1 MGEPDSDKI
10 DDASATPAPRPI
22 YAIFE
27 GGGAKGVAHVGAL
40 HAIAAN
46 NLEIVGVAGTSAGA
60 LAAVLAAVGLDA
72 ADIMDEH
79 DRDANILSRNGL
91 DPIKLLG
98 QQAWDRFCVLH
109 KLFSYLG
116 EEDVPLAFKIY
127 VGLISLPCTLPIGLS
142 LWRRRGHFSN
152 QPIKDFVNKVVRDRL
167 LVIKTEAGLDMEVP
181 DEPTFG
187 DLSDAWPTVVPL
199 KIVVTDVSQGTLEIF
214 DRHMTPRV
222 KVAEAVAASIA
233 IPFIFEPARIPSFR
247 KGIFADGGLVS
258 NLPIWAYVE
267 EKLVRE
273 RERDRA
279 APVPIVGFS
288 LQATPRADARGDKL
302 PEMIAYLG
310 MLIETALA
318 GSQGISRQFMDDL
331 SVIPLSTELDMLD
344 FGALWTSLRD
354 AREAGRSSADRH
366 LRFLLEVKPDRI
378 RSELQGVHNEALEM
392 INARRKTQKQGRVD
406 HLRVNLIRPWGSFS
420 LRVVEGVNMVDDA
433 DDRLPLDLR
442 GEGAARA
449 YREKGVRVLRSSAAN
464 GHESRR
470 FMTKYERALV
480 RDSVQSII
488 GVPIFKNGPKDWDR
502 GEPDRDTPDGV
513 LCLDSDDPDMTAD
526 FANPSLVNLLIDK
539 SSVLF
544 AAISLEPDSG

>member
-1 MGEPDSDKI
+1 
-10 DDASATPAPRPI
+10 
-22 YAIFE
+22 
-27 GGGAKGVAHVGAL
+27 L
-40 HAIAAN
+40 
-46 NLEIVGVAGTSAGA
+46 
-60 LAAVLAAVGLDA
+60 
-72 ADIMDEH
+72 
-79 DRDANILSRNGL
+79 
-91 DPIKLLG
+91 
-98 QQAWDRFCVLH
+98 
-109 KLFSYLG
+109 
-116 EEDVPLAFKIY
+116 
-127 VGLISLPCTLPIGLS
+127 
-142 LWRRRGHFSN
+142 RRRGHFSN
-152 QPIKDFVNKVVRDRL
+152 QAIKNFVNKVVRDRL
-167 LVIKTEAGLDMEVP
+167 LLIKIEAGLDLEVP

-199 KIVVTDVSQGTLEIF
+199 KIVVTDVSQGTLKIF

-233 IPFIFEPARIPSFR
+233 IPFVFEPARIPSFR
-247 KGIFADGGLVS
+247 RGIFADGGLVS

-273 RERDRA
+273 REQDGA
-279 APVPIVGFS
+279 PPVPIVGFS
-288 LQATPRADARGDKL
+288 LQATSREELGDKL
-302 PEMIAYLG
+302 PEMFDYLG

-331 SVIPLSTELDMLD
+331 SVIPLSPKLDMLD
-344 FGALWTSLRD
+344 FGALWTTLRD
-354 AREAGRSSADRH
+354 AREAGRLSADRH
-366 LRFLLEVKPDRI
+366 LRFLLDVKPDRI
-378 RSELQGVHNEALEM
+378 RSELQGVHDEALNM
-392 INARRKTQKQGRVD
+392 INARRKAQKQGRVD

-420 LRVVEGVNMVDDA
+420 LRVVEGVNMTDDA

-449 YREKGVRVLRSSAAN
+449 YREKGVRVLRSSAAK

-488 GVPIFKNGPKDWDR
+488 GVPIFRNGRKDWDR
-502 GEPDRDTPDGV
+502 GEEDRDIPDGV

-526 FANPSLVNLLIDK
+526 FANPSLVNLLIDR

-544 AAISLEPDSG
+544 AAISLEPDNG